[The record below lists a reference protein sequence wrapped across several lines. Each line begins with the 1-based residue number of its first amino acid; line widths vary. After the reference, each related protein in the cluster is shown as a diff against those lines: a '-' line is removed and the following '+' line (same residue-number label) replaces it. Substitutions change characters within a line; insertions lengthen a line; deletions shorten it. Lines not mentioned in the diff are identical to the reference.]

1 MAVIWSEPSDGKGG
15 PAMPLVSSAH
25 CEAALL
31 RYHGDRSVRRGI
43 GIMTGDV
50 VHNSRQASRAS
61 DAALF
66 ASTDGF
72 DRFCLI
78 HVGKEQP
85 FRWSLSG
92 SVADQLPQRCRGP
105 TMQAC
110 QPGKLVTSC
119 TGNLTH
125 STGVTHGIQSC
136 RLAYSQACSSKIKR
150 SSQVLDVLGH
160 QRLSSLT
167 LDWNK

>member
-1 MAVIWSEPSDGKGG
+1 MRTGEVSPISMAVIWSEPSDGKGG

-72 DRFCLI
+72 DQFCLI
-78 HVGKEQP
+78 HRREGTA
-85 FRWSLSG
+85 L
-92 SVADQLPQRCRGP
+92 
-105 TMQAC
+105 
-110 QPGKLVTSC
+110 
-119 TGNLTH
+119 
-125 STGVTHGIQSC
+125 
-136 RLAYSQACSSKIKR
+136 
-150 SSQVLDVLGH
+150 QVEFKWKCG
-160 QRLSSLT
+160 
-167 LDWNK
+167 